1 MDMTDEKFNRIK
13 GLFLVIDRRNERG
26 LTHWVE
32 ELGKREIPAV
42 ILADA
47 LTLDKSGSLIKEISE
62 KGFEVGVSYNEQP
75 FWDEDYETQL
85 EIMSRIKAGLKSCTN
100 KPLRIFGS
108 KYFAYDENTLQIADK
123 LGVDYILA
131 RGTKGAGAVIYK
143 PKEHRARI
151 ISVSNVPS
159 KELGTGS
166 LCDESLRCRTATPD
180 DLRDIL
186 FDLRE
191 DRIILV
197 AQTHVSGVK
206 LHWWNVY
213 QEFFDSGKV
222 QWQPVD
228 DFVSEFIV
236 LPNAEIP
243 RNTRTEYRTPQPK
256 IPLEDEVDFPF
267 E

>member
-1 MDMTDEKFNRIK
+1 MDLTDDKFNRIK

-26 LTHWVE
+26 LTHWVG
-32 ELGKREIPAV
+32 ELVEREIPAV

-75 FWDEDYETQL
+75 FWDEDYKTQM
-85 EIMSRIKAGLKSCTN
+85 EIMSGISASFKSCTN

-108 KYFAYDENTLQIADK
+108 KYFAYDENTLKIADN
-123 LGVDYILA
+123 LDVDYILA
-131 RGTKGAGAVIYK
+131 RGTKGARAAIYK
-143 PKEHRARI
+143 PEEYKARI

-180 DLRDIL
+180 DPRDIL

-213 QEFFDSGKV
+213 QEFFDSGQV
-222 QWQPVD
+222 LWQATD
-228 DFVSEFIV
+228 DFVTEPII